1 MTLGIMEY
9 GNKKVGFGTYLSSL
23 RPAGII
29 IDEVIL
35 LHRASELDSSK
46 TKVSLPRLDKINRIC
61 FEVEDTP
68 VEITWDTD
76 GYDTY
81 DNDTSWGY
89 HSEGAIA
96 CLVSPK
102 NTESTSAGAIMI
114 DQAVTQVIGRIL
126 AHVSG
131 LEVIAEIEE
140 YHKAHEAHGS

>member
-9 GNKKVGFGTYLSSL
+9 GNKKVGFGTYLSSP

-29 IDEVIL
+29 IDEIIL
-35 LHRASELDSSK
+35 LHRASELDGSK
-46 TKVSLPRLDKINRIC
+46 TKVSLPHLDKINHIC
-61 FEVEDTP
+61 FEVEDIP
-68 VEITWDTD
+68 VEISWDTT
-76 GYDTY
+76 GYDTC
-81 DNDTSWGY
+81 DADTLWDYFSG
-89 HSEGAIA
+89 GAIA

-114 DQAVTQVIGRIL
+114 DRAVTQVIGRIL

>member
-9 GNKKVGFGTYLSSL
+9 ENKKVGFGTYLSSP

-29 IDEVIL
+29 IDEIIL
-35 LHRASELDSSK
+35 LHGASELDNSK
-46 TKVSLPRLDKINRIC
+46 TKVSLPHLDKINRIC

-68 VEITWDTD
+68 IEITWDTD

-81 DNDTSWGY
+81 DEDTSWGH

-102 NTESTSAGAIMI
+102 NTESTSDGAIVI
-114 DQAVTQVIGRIL
+114 DRAVTQVLGRIL
-126 AHVSG
+126 AMVSG
-131 LEVIAEIEE
+131 LGVIADIEE
-140 YHKAHEAHGS
+140 YHKAHEAHGL